1 MPRMPAKWL
10 RPRSRTCLLPGNASA
25 DRRSRMHL
33 SQIRRRCRRLLAESW
48 SCWLENTSP
57 DQLAEELL
65 EHCLAGRPWPEHLLD
80 GLVADAGNRA
90 LFRIVVERL
99 GDLFE
104 PRLCSVYAELFSE
117 VIARRIPGLH
127 AEHLAARYQRI
138 RHAPEFT
145 HDPLSVRNVFVLSRV
160 TLGAD
165 VAITSIMLDAAKQ
178 KFPNAQIYFVG
189 PRKSWELF
197 AADSRLLH
205 LPIAYGRTGSLD
217 SRLSIWTE
225 LRDAVCLP
233 GSIVIDPDSR
243 LTQLGL
249 LPLCLEEDYCFF
261 ESRSYGGDTAQ
272 SLSNLTRQW
281 LSETFGV
288 LTARAYVQTGLN
300 AAEYAATV
308 SFGVGEKPAKRVAGP
323 FEEELLKQLPRPI
336 LIDKGAG
343 GEEAERVERAVAE
356 SSDGIEMWDG
366 SFAGFAAHIQRSKL
380 YVGYDSAGGHVAA
393 ACGVPLVSI
402 FAGFASERM
411 FDRLRPT
418 GKRPIP
424 IVC

>member
-1 MPRMPAKWL
+1 L
-10 RPRSRTCLLPGNASA
+10 
-25 DRRSRMHL
+25 
-33 SQIRRRCRRLLAESW
+33 ES
-48 SCWLENTSP
+48 TST

-80 GLVADAGNRA
+80 GLVADTGNRA

-127 AEHLAARYQRI
+127 AEHLGARYQRI
-138 RHAPEFT
+138 RHPREFT
-145 HDPLSVRNVFVLSRV
+145 RDPLSVRNVFVLSRV

-165 VAITSIMLDAAKQ
+165 VAITSIMLDAVKQ

-205 LPIAYGRTGSLD
+205 LPITYGRTGSLD
-217 SRLSIWTE
+217 SRLSIWNE

-249 LPLCLEEDYCFF
+249 LPICLEDDYCFF
-261 ESRSYGGDTAQ
+261 ESRAYGGDTTQ
-272 SLSNLTRQW
+272 SLSTLTRQW
-281 LSETFGV
+281 VSETFGV
-288 LTARAYVQTGLN
+288 LTARAYIQTGLN
-300 AAEYAATV
+300 AAPYATTV
-308 SFGVGEKPAKRVAGP
+308 SFGVVEKPAKRVADP

-343 GEEAERVERAVAE
+343 GEEAERVERAVAK
-356 SSDGIEMWDG
+356 SGGGIEMWYG
-366 SFAGFAAHIQRSKL
+366 SFAGFAAHIHRSKL
-380 YVGYDSAGGHVAA
+380 YIGYDSAGGHVAA

-411 FDRLRPT
+411 FKRWRPT
-418 GKRPIP
+418 GAGPTR
-424 IVC
+424 IVRAESGDVLSAALAAVADLEL

>member
-1 MPRMPAKWL
+1 L
-10 RPRSRTCLLPGNASA
+10 
-25 DRRSRMHL
+25 
-33 SQIRRRCRRLLAESW
+33 ES
-48 SCWLENTSP
+48 TSS
-57 DQLAEELL
+57 DQHAEELL

-104 PRLCSVYAELFSE
+104 PRLCSVYADLFSE
-117 VIARRIPGLH
+117 VIARRIPTLH
-127 AEHLAARYQRI
+127 AEHLLARYERI
-138 RHAPEFT
+138 RQPRKFT
-145 HDPLSVRNVFVLSRV
+145 RDPASIRSVFVPSRV

-165 VAITSIMLDAAKQ
+165 VAVTSIILDAAKQ
-178 KFPNAQIYFVG
+178 NFSNAQIYFVG

-197 AADSRLLH
+197 AADSRLRH
-205 LPIAYGRTGSLD
+205 LPIAYGRTSTLD

-233 GSIVIDPDSR
+233 NSVVIDPDSR

-249 LPLCLEEDYCFF
+249 LPICPEEDYCFF

-281 LSETFGV
+281 VAETFGV
-288 LTARAYVQTGLN
+288 LTARPYIQTGLD
-300 AAEYAATV
+300 APEYATTV
-308 SFGVGEKPAKRVAGP
+308 SFGVGENPAKRVADP
-323 FEEELLKQLPRPI
+323 FEEELLKHLPRPI

-343 GEEAERVERAVAE
+343 GEEAERVERAVAK
-356 SSDGIEMWDG
+356 SGGGIEMWDG
-366 SFAGFAAHIQRSKL
+366 SFAGFAAHIQRCKL

-411 FDRLRPT
+411 FHRWRPT
-418 GKRPIP
+418 GPGQIRIIRQGDPLSSAQAAISDLTN
-424 IVC
+424 